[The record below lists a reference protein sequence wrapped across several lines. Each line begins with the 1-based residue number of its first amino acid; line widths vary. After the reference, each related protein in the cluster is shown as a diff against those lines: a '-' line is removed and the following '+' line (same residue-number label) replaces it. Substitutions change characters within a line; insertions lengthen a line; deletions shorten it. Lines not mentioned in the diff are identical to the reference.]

1 MAYSE
6 EQRPEAQLGN
16 QNRNSLNIQQPGETD
31 SYEAFFSDPNRW
43 KDNSTSFSLGDV
55 LPTMGKGFAQSVRG
69 TGEMARGL
77 GDAMIQSPV
86 KTGVRILNEFSRMG
100 LPGVATVQ
108 DIFAGGSRGADEV
121 IDTLPDGKN
130 AVTDTVGKG
139 LKATG
144 KAVSDGAKATDEWL
158 TGKMSP
164 GAVRALNTP
173 MSEGYDDPAV
183 WLTKGMNF
191 VGAVATDVF
200 AGGVAKKVGDVTL
213 RKMLTAGLEKKY
225 IA

>member
-1 MAYSE
+1 MPGHCAGFFYGVCMAYSE

-86 KTGVRILNEFSRMG
+86 KTGARILNEFS
-100 LPGVATVQ
+100 
-108 DIFAGGSRGADEV
+108 
-121 IDTLPDGKN
+121 
-130 AVTDTVGKG
+130 
-139 LKATG
+139 
-144 KAVSDGAKATDEWL
+144 
-158 TGKMSP
+158 
-164 GAVRALNTP
+164 
-173 MSEGYDDPAV
+173 
-183 WLTKGMNF
+183 
-191 VGAVATDVF
+191 
-200 AGGVAKKVGDVTL
+200 
-213 RKMLTAGLEKKY
+213 
-225 IA
+225 

>member
-1 MAYSE
+1 M
-6 EQRPEAQLGN
+6 QRVVRNSRN

-86 KTGVRILNEFSRMG
+86 KTGARILNEFSRMG

-121 IDTLPDGKN
+121 IDIAPPWRTRFAAGYLPRHCAEGN
-130 AVTDTVGKG
+130 QWSETC
-139 LKATG
+139 
-144 KAVSDGAKATDEWL
+144 GANGCYRET
-158 TGKMSP
+158 S
-164 GAVRALNTP
+164 
-173 MSEGYDDPAV
+173 
-183 WLTKGMNF
+183 
-191 VGAVATDVF
+191 
-200 AGGVAKKVGDVTL
+200 
-213 RKMLTAGLEKKY
+213 
-225 IA
+225 

>member
-77 GDAMIQSPV
+77 GDA
-86 KTGVRILNEFSRMG
+86 
-100 LPGVATVQ
+100 
-108 DIFAGGSRGADEV
+108 
-121 IDTLPDGKN
+121 
-130 AVTDTVGKG
+130 
-139 LKATG
+139 
-144 KAVSDGAKATDEWL
+144 
-158 TGKMSP
+158 
-164 GAVRALNTP
+164 
-173 MSEGYDDPAV
+173 
-183 WLTKGMNF
+183 
-191 VGAVATDVF
+191 
-200 AGGVAKKVGDVTL
+200 
-213 RKMLTAGLEKKY
+213 
-225 IA
+225 

>member
-1 MAYSE
+1 MAYSD
-6 EQRPEAQLGN
+6 EQRPEAQFGN

-31 SYEAFFSDPNRW
+31 SYDAFFSDPNRW

-55 LPTMGKGFAQSVRG
+55 LPTVGKGVAQSVRG

-86 KTGVRILNEFSRMG
+86 KTGARILNEFSRMG

-108 DIFAGGSRGADEV
+108 DIFAGGSKGADEV

-144 KAVSDGAKATDEWL
+144 KAVSDGA
-158 TGKMSP
+158 
-164 GAVRALNTP
+164 
-173 MSEGYDDPAV
+173 
-183 WLTKGMNF
+183 
-191 VGAVATDVF
+191 
-200 AGGVAKKVGDVTL
+200 
-213 RKMLTAGLEKKY
+213 
-225 IA
+225 